1 MTYDQHTARI
11 SVEQQVSR
19 HTLPTLQYF
28 LFSQQHIFPNS
39 ILASRTFDTFG
50 FARHTNRPFAKPNVP
65 NFPIQRKKFSER
77 HTLAFHASTFVAEIK
92 NKESMQTNN
101 LTLKLTTDRP
111 FELAKTSAKMTISE
125 VFSERKGSY
134 LNEFTLFV
142 AHFNAIP
149 NFIHEVDIDCKKANF
164 WFLEYYKSE
173 IKDFYYDKRYFNR
186 SKKAEIDD
194 IFYFL
199 YDDLI
204 VAFDT
209 NCSTVRF
216 LYRKTE
222 LSKVEELINAIHKF
236 KRRKQKQKP
245 EISLLVNSIKG
256 IETKSLKIT
265 KPKLSIEDNY
275 NEDFKEIH
283 QTILKRLSRKNDK
296 GLVLL
301 HGKPGTGKTSYI
313 RYLIA
318 SLKKDVIF
326 LPPNMASAITN
337 PSLISILID
346 NPNSIFIIEDAENIV
361 VDREKDGSSPVS
373 VLLNISDGLLADCL
387 NVQIVCSFNT
397 DISKIDSAL
406 VRKGRLIAKYEFKE
420 LEIEKAQ
427 RLSNKLGFDTNIS
440 KPMTLTSIYNQD
452 EKDFQQ
458 SRKNNP
464 IGFKAI
470 NNNRLAEN

>member
-1 MTYDQHTARI
+1 
-11 SVEQQVSR
+11 
-19 HTLPTLQYF
+19 
-28 LFSQQHIFPNS
+28 
-39 ILASRTFDTFG
+39 
-50 FARHTNRPFAKPNVP
+50 
-65 NFPIQRKKFSER
+65 
-77 HTLAFHASTFVAEIK
+77 
-92 NKESMQTNN
+92 MQTNN
-101 LTLKLTTDRP
+101 LTHNPTTDRP

-125 VFSERKGSY
+125 VFAERKDSY

-142 AHFNAIP
+142 AHFNSIP
-149 NFIHEVDIDCKKANF
+149 NFIHEVDIDCKKANN
-164 WFLEYYKSE
+164 WFAENYKSE

-186 SKKAEIDD
+186 SKKAEMDD
-194 IFYFL
+194 TFYFL

-204 VAFDT
+204 VDFDTNCSTVRFLYRKTELSKFDT

-222 LSKVEELINAIHKF
+222 LSKVEEIINAIHKF
-236 KRRKQKQKP
+236 KKRKQKQKP
-245 EISLLVNSIKG
+245 EISLLVNSMTG
-256 IETKSLKIT
+256 IETKSLQIT

-283 QTILKRLSRKNDK
+283 RTILRRLSRKNDK

-326 LPPNMASAITN
+326 LPPNMAGAITN

-346 NPNSIFIIEDAENIV
+346 NPNSIFVIEDAENIV

-373 VLLNISDGLLADCL
+373 ALLNISDGLLADCL
-387 NVQIVCSFNT
+387 DVQIICSFNT

-406 VRKGRLIAKYEFKE
+406 MRKGRLIAKYEFKE
-420 LEIEKAQ
+420 LEIEKARQ
-427 RLSNKLGFDTNIS
+427 LSNKLGFDTHIN
-440 KPMTLTSIYNQD
+440 KPMILTSIYNQD

-458 SRKNNP
+458 SRKSNP
-464 IGFKAI
+464 IGFQAI